1 MGVIFFRQKTKLTYY
16 TIYTIMAL
24 KYKAILYEER
34 GREDEYLYLPEHK
47 RRELTQPRP
56 IDSILLDARCF
67 TTAETYFFNKRGW
80 TKLPSYFIEIEEN
93 PRMIEA

>member
-1 MGVIFFRQKTKLTYY
+1 
-16 TIYTIMAL
+16 MAL
-24 KYKAILYEER
+24 KYKAVLYEER
-34 GREDEYLYLPEHK
+34 GSEHEYLYLPEHK

-80 TKLPSYFIEIEEN
+80 AKLPSYFIEIEEN